1 MNVRVKVKT
10 NAKKDSLTVGEK
22 NTLSISVRVKPQENR
37 ANERVIQLVARHFGV
52 PAKQVRIVSGHQRP
66 SKMLRIDGEGA

>member
-10 NAKKDSLTVGEK
+10 NAKKDSVEAGPKDSLIV
-22 NTLSISVRVKPQENR
+22 SVREKPQENR

-52 PAKQVRIVSGHQRP
+52 SPKQVRIVSGHQRP
-66 SKMLRIDGEGA
+66 SKALRIGT